1 MGLISLKVEH
11 YKKSEDLFLNAY
23 NLNPDY
29 QLATVCGC
37 FGDIYLLVNKN
48 PQEALK
54 YFNGYNLDL
63 LVPPY

>member
-54 YFNGYNLDL
+54 
-63 LVPPY
+63 

>member
-11 YKKSEDLFLNAY
+11 YKKSDDLFLNAY

-37 FGDIYLLVNKN
+37 LGDIL
-48 PQEALK
+48 
-54 YFNGYNLDL
+54 
-63 LVPPY
+63 